1 MFSFLTYTSPIW
13 YYRLYGQAA
22 QRLYSM
28 NFLQSALREG
38 KIHEDF
44 SYHTQAAKRADLIY
58 QALNVGL
65 ISDKHEKDQFSDHVE
80 VTDPSD
86 NYRFV
91 RKYFP
96 TKWAGYVL
104 VMRLLK
110 GVNPFKEISA
120 FIGTR
125 NVRRIPLNTNV
136 MVDQTEFL
144 NSPIHHELI
153 DAKVS
158 VIIPTLNRYTYLRD
172 VFLDLEKQTHRNFEV
187 LVCDQSDPFD
197 ESCYEGW
204 SFDMKVIRQE
214 EKALWKARNAC
225 LSKATGDLILLFDD
239 DSRVDPDWITN
250 HIRCLSYFNAD
261 ISAGVTDTIV
271 GHGLSKKES
280 YFHYSDVFDT
290 GNALVRRKVFEQVGL
305 FDRQFEKQRMGDG
318 EFGLRSYLGGFPSIS
333 NPFAKRIH
341 LKVETGGLRHFGSW
355 DAFRPKNLF
364 SPRPVPSVLYL
375 ARRYFGSYASMMLIL
390 NSLSSSVIPYK
401 YKKDRRLKM
410 LSPIFLLLL
419 LPMLSIQVV
428 RSWKLSGIKLRQGP
442 KIEMPKTKH
451 EAVAH
456 QF

>member
-1 MFSFLTYTSPIW
+1 MSELD
-13 YYRLYGQAA
+13 
-22 QRLYSM
+22 
-28 NFLQSALREG
+28 EG
-38 KIHEDF
+38 TEHKE
-44 SYHTQAAKRADLIY
+44 
-58 QALNVGL
+58 
-65 ISDKHEKDQFSDHVE
+65 VE
-80 VTDPSD
+80 APAD

-96 TKWAGYVL
+96 AKWVGYVL
-104 VMRLLK
+104 LMRLLK
-110 GVNPFKEISA
+110 GVNPFAEVSA
-120 FIGTR
+120 FFKTR
-125 NVRRIPLNTNV
+125 KIDRESLL
-136 MVDQTEFL
+136 VDKPEQHDFL
-144 NSPIHHELI
+144 TAPMREDLAN
-153 DAKVS
+153 AKVS

-172 VFLDLEKQTHRNFEV
+172 VFSDLEKQTHKHFEV
-187 LVCDQSDPFD
+187 LVCDQSEPFD
-197 ESCYEGW
+197 ASCYEGW
-204 SFDMKVIRQE
+204 SFEMHVIRQE

-225 LSKATGDLILLFDD
+225 LAKATGDLILLFDD
-239 DSRVDPDWITN
+239 DSRVDSDWISN

-280 YFHYSDVFDT
+280 SFHYSDVFDT
-290 GNALVRRKVFEQVGL
+290 GNALVKRQVFEQVGL

-318 EFGLRSYLGGFPSIS
+318 EFGLRAYLGGFPSIS
-333 NPFAKRIH
+333 NPYAKRIH

-375 ARRYFGSYASMMLIL
+375 SRRYFGSYASFMLIL

-419 LPMLSIQVV
+419 LPILSIQVF
-428 RSWKLSGIKLRQGP
+428 RSWKLSGIMLRQGP
-442 KIEMPKTKH
+442 KIEMPKPKH
-451 EAVAH
+451 EAAAH

>member
-13 YYRLYGQAA
+13 YYRHYGSAA
-22 QRLYSM
+22 KKIYSTR
-28 NFLQSALREG
+28 FLQSAVLAG
-38 KIHEDF
+38 KIKEDN
-44 SYHTQAAKRADLIY
+44 SYLSDAAIHADLIY
-58 QALNVGL
+58 QALNRGL
-65 ISDKHEKDQFSDHVE
+65 ISDMSELEEGTEHRVVE
-80 VTDPSD
+80 APAD

-96 TKWAGYVL
+96 AKWAGYVL
-104 VMRLLK
+104 LMRLLK
-110 GVNPFKEISA
+110 GVNPFAEVSA
-120 FIGTR
+120 FFKTR
-125 NVRRIPLNTNV
+125 KIARESFF
-136 MVDQTEFL
+136 VDKPEQHDFL
-144 NSPIHHELI
+144 TAPMREDLAN
-153 DAKVS
+153 AKVS

-172 VFLDLEKQTHRNFEV
+172 VFADLEKQTHQHFEV
-187 LVCDQSDPFD
+187 LVCDQSEPFD
-197 ESCYEGW
+197 ASCYEGW
-204 SFDMKVIRQE
+204 SFEMHVIRQE

-225 LSKATGDLILLFDD
+225 LAKATGDLILLFDD
-239 DSRVDPDWITN
+239 DSRVDPDWILN

-290 GNALVRRKVFEQVGL
+290 GNALVKRQVFEKVGL

-318 EFGLRSYLGGFPSIS
+318 EFGLRAYLGGFPSIS

-375 ARRYFGSYASMMLIL
+375 SRRYFGSYASFMLIL

-419 LPMLSIQVV
+419 LPILSVQVL
-428 RSWKLSGIKLRQGP
+428 RSWKLSGNMLRQGP
-442 KIEMPKTKH
+442 RIEMPKPRH
-451 EAVAH
+451 EAAAH
-456 QF
+456 

>member
-1 MFSFLTYTSPIW
+1 MSELD
-13 YYRLYGQAA
+13 
-22 QRLYSM
+22 
-28 NFLQSALREG
+28 EG
-38 KIHEDF
+38 TEHKE
-44 SYHTQAAKRADLIY
+44 
-58 QALNVGL
+58 
-65 ISDKHEKDQFSDHVE
+65 VE
-80 VTDPSD
+80 APAD

-96 TKWAGYVL
+96 AKWVGYVL
-104 VMRLLK
+104 LMRLLK
-110 GVNPFKEISA
+110 GVNPFAEVSA
-120 FIGTR
+120 FFKTR
-125 NVRRIPLNTNV
+125 KIDRESLL
-136 MVDQTEFL
+136 VDKPEQHDFL
-144 NSPIHHELI
+144 TAPMREDLAN
-153 DAKVS
+153 AKVS

-172 VFLDLEKQTHRNFEV
+172 VFSDLEKQTHKHFEV
-187 LVCDQSDPFD
+187 LVCDQSEPFD
-197 ESCYEGW
+197 ASCYEGW
-204 SFDMKVIRQE
+204 SFEMHVIRQE

-225 LSKATGDLILLFDD
+225 LAKATGDLILLFDD
-239 DSRVDPDWITN
+239 DSRVDSDWISN

-290 GNALVRRKVFEQVGL
+290 GNALVKRQVFEQVGL

-318 EFGLRSYLGGFPSIS
+318 EFGLRAYLGGFPSIS
-333 NPFAKRIH
+333 NPYAKRIH

-375 ARRYFGSYASMMLIL
+375 SRRYFGSYASFMLIL

-419 LPMLSIQVV
+419 LPILSIQVF
-428 RSWKLSGIKLRQGP
+428 RSWKLSGIMLRQGP
-442 KIEMPKTKH
+442 KIEMPKPKH
-451 EAVAH
+451 EAAAH

>member
-1 MFSFLTYTSPIW
+1 M
-13 YYRLYGQAA
+13 
-22 QRLYSM
+22 
-28 NFLQSALREG
+28 QSAVLQG
-38 KIHEDF
+38 KIKKDQGYR
-44 SYHTQAAKRADLIY
+44 SDASIQADLVY
-58 QALNVGL
+58 QALNKGL
-65 ISDKHEKDQFSDHVE
+65 ISDVSEVE
-80 VTDPSD
+80 RNVIEEILDLTD

-96 TKWAGYVL
+96 AKWAGYVL
-104 VMRLLK
+104 MMRLLK
-110 GVNPFKEISA
+110 CVNPWTEISA
-120 FIGTR
+120 F
-125 NVRRIPLNTNV
+125 LNTRKVSRETLHADHQEHN
-136 MVDQTEFL
+136 EFL
-144 NSPIHHELI
+144 SSSVPLDLMN
-153 DAKVS
+153 AKVS
-158 VIIPTLNRYTYLRD
+158 VIIPTLNRYSYLRD
-172 VFLDLEKQTHRNFEV
+172 VFSDLEKQTHQHFEV

-197 ESCYEGW
+197 ASCYEGW
-204 SFDMKVIRQE
+204 SFEMHVIRQE
-214 EKALWKARNAC
+214 EKALWKARNVC
-225 LSKATGDLILLFDD
+225 LSKASGDLILLFDD
-239 DSRVDPDWITN
+239 DSRVEPDWIAN
-250 HIRCLSYFNAD
+250 HIRCLANFNAD

-290 GNALVRRKVFEQVGL
+290 GNALVRREVFEKVGL

-318 EFGLRSYLGGFPSIS
+318 EFGLRAYLGGFPSIS

-375 ARRYFGSYASMMLIL
+375 SRRYFGSYAAFMLIL

-410 LSPIFLLLL
+410 LSPLFMLFLL
-419 LPMLSIQVV
+419 PILSIQVF
-428 RSWKLSGIKLRQGP
+428 RSWKLSGIMLQQGP
-442 KIEMPKTKH
+442 NIEMPKPKH

>member
-13 YYRLYGQAA
+13 YYRLYSQSAKK
-22 QRLYSM
+22 LYSDD
-28 NFLQSALREG
+28 FLSSAIRAG
-38 KIHEDF
+38 KIHQDT
-44 SYHTQAAKRADLIY
+44 SYKSDAAQKADLIY

-65 ISDKHEKDQFSDHVE
+65 ISDLDHRDTSDLHLE
-80 VTDPSD
+80 VTDPED
-86 NYRFV
+86 NYRFI
-91 RKYFP
+91 RKFFP
-96 TKWAGYVL
+96 SKWTGYVL
-104 VMRLLK
+104 FMRLIK
-110 GVNPFKEISA
+110 GVNPVKEILA
-120 FIGTR
+120 Y
-125 NVRRIPLNTNV
+125 LNTRKVEKVSIHSDSTSHHDNF
-136 MVDQTEFL
+136 QH
-144 NSPIHHELI
+144 SPIRPDLI

-158 VIIPTLNRYTYLRD
+158 IIIPTLNRYTYLRD
-172 VFLDLEKQTHRNFEV
+172 VFLDLEKQTHQNFEV
-187 LVCDQSDPFD
+187 LVCDQTDPFD
-197 ESCYEGW
+197 ATCYEGW
-204 SFDMKVIRQE
+204 SFEMHVIRQE
-214 EKALWKARNAC
+214 EKALWKARNVC
-225 LSKATGDLILLFDD
+225 LSKASGDLILLFDD
-239 DSRVDPDWITN
+239 DSRVEPDWIMN

-290 GNALVRRKVFEQVGL
+290 GNALVHRRVFETVGL

-333 NPFAKRIH
+333 NPYAKRIH

-401 YKKDRRLKM
+401 YKKNKKLKM
-410 LSPIFLLLL
+410 LSPVLLLLL
-419 LPMLSIQVV
+419 LPILIIQVI
-428 RSWKLSGIKLRQGP
+428 RSWNLSGIKLSQGP
-442 KIEMPKTKH
+442 KIEKLKPKH
-451 EAVAH
+451 EVVAH

>member
-22 QRLYSM
+22 IRLYADSY
-28 NFLQSALREG
+28 LQDAIRDG
-38 KIHEDF
+38 KIVEDP
-44 SYHTQAAKRADLIY
+44 SYQSTDARRADLIY
-58 QALNVGL
+58 QALNRGL
-65 ISDKHEKDQFSDHVE
+65 ICDNYEYKATEAHLEIKSPV
-80 VTDPSD
+80 D

-96 TKWAGYVL
+96 SKWAGYVL
-104 VMRLLK
+104 LMRLFK
-110 GVNPFKEISA
+110 GVNPFKEIKA
-120 FIGTR
+120 FLQTR
-125 NVRRIPLNTNV
+125 NVSRVSLHTNIQ
-136 MVDQTEFL
+136 DHGSFL
-144 NSPIHHELI
+144 TTPIREDLRN
-153 DAKVS
+153 AKVS
-158 VIIPTLNRYTYLRD
+158 IIIPTLNRYSYLRD
-172 VFLDLEKQTHRNFEV
+172 VFADLEKQTHQHFEV

-197 ESCYEGW
+197 ATCYEGW
-204 SFDMKVIRQE
+204 SFEMHVIRQE
-214 EKALWKARNAC
+214 EKALWKARNVC
-225 LSKATGDLILLFDD
+225 LSKASGELILLFDD

-271 GHGLSKKES
+271 GHGLSSKES

-290 GNALVRRKVFEQVGL
+290 GNALVRRKVFEKVGL

-375 ARRYFGSYASMMLIL
+375 SRRYFGNYAAFILIL

-401 YKKDRRLKM
+401 YKKDRKLKM
-410 LSPIFLLLL
+410 LSPFFLLML
-419 LPMLSIQVV
+419 LPILIVQVM
-428 RSWKLSGIKLRQGP
+428 RSWKLSGIMLQQGP
-442 KIEMPKTKH
+442 NIEMPKPTH
-451 EAVAH
+451 EVAAH

>member
-1 MFSFLTYTSPIW
+1 LFSFLTYTSPIW
-13 YYRLYGQAA
+13 YYRHYGRAA
-22 QRLYSM
+22 KRLYSES
-28 NFLQSALREG
+28 FLQSAVLQG
-38 KIHEDF
+38 KIKKDPGYR
-44 SYHTQAAKRADLIY
+44 SDASMQADLVY
-58 QALNVGL
+58 QALNKGL
-65 ISDKHEKDQFSDHVE
+65 ISDVNEGEGTAHAEIL
-80 VTDPSD
+80 DPID

-96 TKWAGYVL
+96 AKWAGYVL
-104 VMRLLK
+104 MMRLLK
-110 GVNPFKEISA
+110 GVNPWTEIRAFFK
-120 FIGTR
+120 TR
-125 NVRRIPLNTNV
+125 KVARETLHS
-136 MVDQTEFL
+136 DGLSQDDFL
-144 NSPIHHELI
+144 TSPIPVDLMN
-153 DAKVS
+153 AKVS
-158 VIIPTLNRYTYLRD
+158 VIIPTLNRYSYLKD
-172 VFLDLEKQTHRNFEV
+172 VFSDLEKQTHQHFEV

-197 ESCYEGW
+197 ATCYEGW
-204 SFDMKVIRQE
+204 SFEMHVIRQE
-214 EKALWKARNAC
+214 EKALWKARNVC
-225 LSKATGDLILLFDD
+225 LSKASGDLILLFDD
-239 DSRVDPDWITN
+239 DSRVEPDWIEN
-250 HIRCLSYFNAD
+250 HIRCLAYFNAD

-290 GNALVRRKVFEQVGL
+290 GNALVRRKVFEKVGL

-318 EFGLRSYLGGFPSIS
+318 EFGLRAYLGGFPSIS

-375 ARRYFGSYASMMLIL
+375 SRRYFGNYASFMLIL

-410 LSPIFLLLL
+410 LSPLFMLFLL
-419 LPMLSIQVV
+419 PILSIQVY
-428 RSWKLSGIKLRQGP
+428 RSWKLSGIMLRQGP
-442 KIEMPKTKH
+442 KIEMPKPKH

>member
-13 YYRLYGQAA
+13 YYRLYGQSAKK
-22 QRLYSM
+22 LYSDA
-28 NFLQSALREG
+28 FLSTAVRAGQ
-38 KIHEDF
+38 IHEDV
-44 SYHTQAAKRADLIY
+44 SYKSDAAKKADLIY
-58 QALNVGL
+58 QALNGGL
-65 ISDKHEKDQFSDHVE
+65 ISDFIDRDHIDLHVE
-80 VTDPSD
+80 VTDPTD

-91 RKYFP
+91 RKFFP
-96 TKWAGYVL
+96 SKWAGYVL
-104 VMRLLK
+104 FMRLIK
-110 GVNPFKEISA
+110 GVNPFREIGA
-120 FIGTR
+120 FLKTR
-125 NVRRIPLNTNV
+125 KVERVHIHSETSN
-136 MVDQTEFL
+136 QKSSFL
-144 NSPIHHELI
+144 HTPIREDLR

-158 VIIPTLNRYTYLRD
+158 IIIPTLNRYSYLRD
-172 VFLDLEKQTHRNFEV
+172 VFSDLEQQTHKNFEV
-187 LVCDQSDPFD
+187 LVCDQSDAFD
-197 ESCYEGW
+197 ASCYEGW
-204 SFDMKVIRQE
+204 SFEMQVIRQE

-225 LSKATGDLILLFDD
+225 LSSASGDLILLFDD

-290 GNALVRRKVFEQVGL
+290 GNALVHRKVFEKVGL

-375 ARRYFGSYASMMLIL
+375 ARRYFGSHASMMLIL

-401 YKKDRRLKM
+401 YKKSKRLKM
-410 LSPIFLLLL
+410 LSPLFLLFL
-419 LPMLSIQVV
+419 LPVLSIQVY
-428 RSWKLSGIKLRQGP
+428 RSWKLSGMKINQGP
-442 KIEMPKTKH
+442 KIEMLKPKH